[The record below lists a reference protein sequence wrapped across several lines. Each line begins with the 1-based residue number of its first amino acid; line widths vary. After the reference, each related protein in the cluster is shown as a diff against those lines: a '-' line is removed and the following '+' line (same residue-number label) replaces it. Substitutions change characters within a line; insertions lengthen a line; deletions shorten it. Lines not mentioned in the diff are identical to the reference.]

1 MPRGSSL
8 QHLRARLNAQR
19 AGRRRDPQT
28 IARIVIFVLLA
39 LNGVAAYFVMN
50 PLGGSAQD
58 LSAQQSALEAEIT
71 QKRIQLRRTKALVE
85 KGSTAQTAG
94 ESFLD
99 QYFVAR
105 RTAASTILGNITDTA
120 KRVGIQPREH
130 TIASDEI
137 EGTSD
142 FTTLTVTGNYEGNYG
157 DLIQLVDAID
167 RSARLLVIEYVAA
180 SPQARTGNLAVQI
193 RYKAFVREGS

>member
-8 QHLRARLNAQR
+8 QQLRARLNAQR

-28 IARIVIFVLLA
+28 IARIVIFALLA
-39 LNGVAAYFVMN
+39 LNGLAAYFVMN

-94 ESFLD
+94 EGFLD